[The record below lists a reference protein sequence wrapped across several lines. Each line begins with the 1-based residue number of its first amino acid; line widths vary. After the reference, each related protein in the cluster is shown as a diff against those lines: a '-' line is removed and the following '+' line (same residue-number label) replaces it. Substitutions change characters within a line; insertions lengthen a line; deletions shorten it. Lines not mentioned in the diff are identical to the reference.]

1 MKNIKLIAK
10 RYFEII
16 RNKKVIG
23 KIKKDKEYIASYFED
38 TQEFFINVNGNESLV
53 AEILDNKLKIDKDFK
68 LK

>member
-10 RYFEII
+10 RNFEII

-23 KIKKDKEYIASYFED
+23 KIQKDKEYIASYFED
-38 TQEFFINVNGNESLV
+38 TQEFFIKINGDEILV
-53 AEILDNKLKIDKDFK
+53 AEILDNQLKIDEDFK

>member
-10 RYFEII
+10 RDFEII

-38 TQEFFINVNGNESLV
+38 TQEFFININGDEILV
-53 AEILDNKLKIDKDFK
+53 AEILDNQLKIDEDFK

>member
-10 RYFEII
+10 RDFEII

-23 KIKKDKEYIASYFED
+23 KIQKDKEYIASYFED
-38 TQEFFINVNGNESLV
+38 TQEFFIKINGDEVLV
-53 AEILDNKLKIDKDFK
+53 AEILDNQLKIDEDFK

>member
-10 RYFEII
+10 RDFEII

-23 KIKKDKEYIASYFED
+23 KIQKDKEYIASYFED
-38 TQEFFINVNGNESLV
+38 TQEFFIKINGDEILV
-53 AEILDNKLKIDKDFK
+53 AEILDNQLKIDEDFK